1 MYFSKSTNAFF
12 RSVTVHFSNIIMPV
26 PACDEKGW
34 LEGSVGRWYQFP
46 KNVFIKIKKCSS
58 QIFPKYFYASD
69 EKGWLRVQLA
79 GSISWRPFTIFAAVI
94 ISAGHSP
101 ATRSI
106 QEPVSP
112 LSLQS
117 LQCLYIGHYN
127 GLQCLYNGLH
137 NGPGYLCRAE
147 DGRALAY
154 LGGNQMSAVATT

>member
-34 LEGSVGRWYQFP
+34 LEGVVGRWHQFP
-46 KNVFIKIKKCSS
+46 KNVFIKIKKCIS

-112 LSLQS
+112 LSLQ
-117 LQCLYIGHYN
+117 CLY
-127 GLQCLYNGLH
+127 

>member
-1 MYFSKSTNAFF
+1 M
-12 RSVTVHFSNIIMPV
+12 HFSDLSRCISQILLCQCQHV
-26 PACDEKGW
+26 IKRGGW
-34 LEGSVGRWYQFP
+34 KVRAVGRWNKFP
-46 KNVFIKIKKCSS
+46 KNVFIKIKKCIS

-112 LSLQS
+112 LSLQ
-117 LQCLYIGHYN
+117 CLYN
-127 GLQCLYNGLH
+127 VSSMPLQCLYNVYNVYNGLY

>member
-34 LEGSVGRWYQFP
+34 LEGSVGPWYQFP
-46 KNVFIKIKKCSS
+46 KNVFIKIKKCIS

-112 LSLQS
+112 LSLQ
-117 LQCLYIGHYN
+117 CLY
-127 GLQCLYNGLH
+127 